1 MRKVT
6 DWLLFFF
13 MAVSLPVFA
22 DDNVIDEVVWI
33 IGDEAIYKSEVEEQ
47 YRQMQYDGQRIDGDP
62 YCVIPEQ
69 LAVQKLFLHQAK
81 LDTITVPDATVFQ
94 QVEARIN
101 YLIANI
107 GSKEKMEEYFKKPVT
122 EIREELANVIRDQ
135 GTVQEVQR
143 NLVKDVKTTPAEV
156 RKFYNQLP
164 VDSIPYIPM
173 QVEVQIITLNP
184 KVPQQEIDNVKARLR
199 DFSEQVNKGER
210 DFSTLAVLY
219 SEDRGS
225 AMMGGEMGFV
235 SKSNLVPE
243 FANVAFNLNDP
254 KKVSKIVETEYG
266 YHIIQLIEK
275 RGDRINVRHILLRP
289 HVSEKD
295 ISDALVRLDSLRVD
309 LIDKKISFD
318 EITQYVSQDKD
329 TRNNKGLMV
338 NPQTG
343 NSKFEMGQ
351 LPQDVAKVV
360 ADLKVGEISKP
371 FVMTDERKNKEVVA
385 IVKLKNR
392 IDGHKANMSDD
403 YQTLKAIVDEKKK
416 TLSTSRDSAE
426 TLKQIQTASESLK
439 SSADQL
445 TNTGKDSVF
454 SKSQDE
460 IYKAVDSFVTNYN
473 KLIEGSAKSASDSIT
488 KRVDTL
494 KNMTESNQ
502 KLLGQAGITIGKDD
516 TLTLDKDAFAKADAN
531 TVKTLFSGS
540 YSYAS
545 RVSSQSSF
553 IDFAATQEAAKA
565 NTYTTKGTYSN
576 TYASG
581 NIFNSYF

>member
-1 MRKVT
+1 MRKLT
-6 DWLLFFF
+6 DWLLFFVLAV
-13 MAVSLPVFA
+13 AVSLPVFA
-22 DDNVIDEVVWI
+22 DDNDNVIDEVVWVV
-33 IGDEAIYKSEVEEQ
+33 GDEAIYKSEVEEQ

-122 EIREELANVIRDQ
+122 EIREELANIIRDQ

-143 NLVKDVKTTPAEV
+143 TLVKDVKITPAEV
-156 RKFYNQLP
+156 RRFYNQLP
-164 VDSIPYIPM
+164 SDSIPYIPL

-199 DFSEQVNKGER
+199 DFSDQVNRGER

-219 SEDRGS
+219 SEDRGT

-243 FANVAFNLNDP
+243 FADVAFNLNDP

-295 ISDALVRLDSLRVD
+295 ITDALDRLDSLRTDLVD
-309 LIDKKISFD
+309 NKKFSFD
-318 EITQYVSQDKD
+318 EITQFVSQDKD

-343 NSKFEMGQ
+343 NPKFEMGQ
-351 LPQDVAKVV
+351 LPQDIAKVV
-360 ADLKVGEISKP
+360 ADMQVGDISKP

-385 IVKLKNR
+385 IVKLKSR
-392 IDGHKANMSDD
+392 IEGHKANMSDD
-403 YQTLKAIVDEKKK
+403 YQTLKAIVEEKKK
-416 TLSTSRDSAE
+416 TEILNEWLAKKQNE
-426 TLKQIQTASESLK
+426 TYIRI
-439 SSADQL
+439 
-445 TNTGKDSVF
+445 KDGWRNCEF
-454 SKSQDE
+454 KYDGW
-460 IYKAVDSFVTNYN
+460 I
-473 KLIEGSAKSASDSIT
+473 
-488 KRVDTL
+488 
-494 KNMTESNQ
+494 KN
-502 KLLGQAGITIGKDD
+502 
-516 TLTLDKDAFAKADAN
+516 
-531 TVKTLFSGS
+531 
-540 YSYAS
+540 
-545 RVSSQSSF
+545 
-553 IDFAATQEAAKA
+553 
-565 NTYTTKGTYSN
+565 
-576 TYASG
+576 
-581 NIFNSYF
+581 

>member
-1 MRKVT
+1 MRKLT
-6 DWLLFFF
+6 DWLLFFVLAV
-13 MAVSLPVFA
+13 AVSLPVFA
-22 DDNVIDEVVWI
+22 DDDDNVIDEVVWVV
-33 IGDEAIYKSEVEEQ
+33 GDEAIYKSEVEEQ

-122 EIREELANVIRDQ
+122 EIREELANIIRDQ

-143 NLVKDVKTTPAEV
+143 TLVKDVKITPAEV
-156 RKFYNQLP
+156 RRFYNQLP

-199 DFSEQVNKGER
+199 DFSDQVNRGER

-219 SEDRGS
+219 SEDRGT

-243 FANVAFNLNDP
+243 FADVAFNLNDP

-295 ISDALVRLDSLRVD
+295 ITDALERLDSLRTDLVD
-309 LIDKKISFD
+309 NKKFSFD
-318 EITQYVSQDKD
+318 EITQFVSQDKD

-343 NSKFEMGQ
+343 NPKFEMGQ

-360 ADLKVGEISKP
+360 ADMQVGDISKP

-385 IVKLKNR
+385 IVKLKSR
-392 IDGHKANMSDD
+392 IEGHKANMSDD
-403 YQTLKAIVDEKKK
+403 YQTLKAIVEEKKK
-416 TLSTSRDSAE
+416 TEILNEWLAKKQNE
-426 TLKQIQTASESLK
+426 TYIRI
-439 SSADQL
+439 
-445 TNTGKDSVF
+445 KDGWRNCEF
-454 SKSQDE
+454 KYDGW
-460 IYKAVDSFVTNYN
+460 I
-473 KLIEGSAKSASDSIT
+473 
-488 KRVDTL
+488 
-494 KNMTESNQ
+494 KN
-502 KLLGQAGITIGKDD
+502 
-516 TLTLDKDAFAKADAN
+516 
-531 TVKTLFSGS
+531 
-540 YSYAS
+540 
-545 RVSSQSSF
+545 
-553 IDFAATQEAAKA
+553 
-565 NTYTTKGTYSN
+565 
-576 TYASG
+576 
-581 NIFNSYF
+581 

>member
-1 MRKVT
+1 MRKLT
-6 DWLLFFF
+6 DWLLFFVLAV
-13 MAVSLPVFA
+13 AVSLPVFA
-22 DDNVIDEVVWI
+22 DDDDNVIDEVVWVV
-33 IGDEAIYKSEVEEQ
+33 GDEAIYKSEVEEQ

-122 EIREELANVIRDQ
+122 EIREELANIIRDQ

-143 NLVKDVKTTPAEV
+143 TLVKDVKITPAEV

-164 VDSIPYIPM
+164 SDSIPYIPM

-199 DFSEQVNKGER
+199 DFSDQVNRGER

-219 SEDRGS
+219 SEDRGT

-295 ISDALVRLDSLRVD
+295 INDALQRLDTLRTDLVD
-309 LIDKKISFD
+309 NKKFSFD

-343 NSKFEMGQ
+343 NPKFEMGQ

-360 ADLKVGEISKP
+360 ADMQVGDISKP

-385 IVKLKNR
+385 IVKLKSR
-392 IDGHKANMSDD
+392 IEGHKANMSDD
-403 YQTLKAIVDEKKK
+403 YQTLKAIVEEKKK
-416 TLSTSRDSAE
+416 TDILNEWLAK
-426 TLKQIQTASESLK
+426 KQSDTYIRIK
-439 SSADQL
+439 
-445 TNTGKDSVF
+445 
-454 SKSQDE
+454 
-460 IYKAVDSFVTNYN
+460 
-473 KLIEGSAKSASDSIT
+473 EGWRNCEFKYDGWI
-488 KRVDTL
+488 
-494 KNMTESNQ
+494 KN
-502 KLLGQAGITIGKDD
+502 
-516 TLTLDKDAFAKADAN
+516 
-531 TVKTLFSGS
+531 
-540 YSYAS
+540 
-545 RVSSQSSF
+545 
-553 IDFAATQEAAKA
+553 
-565 NTYTTKGTYSN
+565 
-576 TYASG
+576 
-581 NIFNSYF
+581 

>member
-1 MRKVT
+1 MRKLT
-6 DWLLFFF
+6 DWLLFFVLAV
-13 MAVSLPVFA
+13 AVSLPVFA
-22 DDNVIDEVVWI
+22 DDDDNVIDEVVWVV
-33 IGDEAIYKSEVEEQ
+33 GDEAIYKSEVEEQ

-122 EIREELANVIRDQ
+122 EIREELANIIRDQ

-143 NLVKDVKTTPAEV
+143 TLVKDVKITPAEV
-156 RKFYNQLP
+156 RRFYNQLP
-164 VDSIPYIPM
+164 SDSIPYIPL

-199 DFSEQVNKGER
+199 DFSDQVNRGER

-219 SEDRGS
+219 SEDRGT

-243 FANVAFNLNDP
+243 FADVAFNLNDP

-295 ISDALVRLDSLRVD
+295 ITDALERLDSLRTDLVD
-309 LIDKKISFD
+309 NKKFSFD
-318 EITQYVSQDKD
+318 EITQFVSQDKD

-343 NSKFEMGQ
+343 NPKFEMGQ

-360 ADLKVGEISKP
+360 ADMQVGDISKP

-385 IVKLKNR
+385 IVKLKSR

-403 YQTLKAIVDEKKK
+403 YQTLKAIVEEKKK
-416 TLSTSRDSAE
+416 TEILNEWLAKKQNE
-426 TLKQIQTASESLK
+426 TYIRI
-439 SSADQL
+439 
-445 TNTGKDSVF
+445 KDGWRNCEF
-454 SKSQDE
+454 KYDGW
-460 IYKAVDSFVTNYN
+460 I
-473 KLIEGSAKSASDSIT
+473 
-488 KRVDTL
+488 
-494 KNMTESNQ
+494 KN
-502 KLLGQAGITIGKDD
+502 
-516 TLTLDKDAFAKADAN
+516 
-531 TVKTLFSGS
+531 
-540 YSYAS
+540 
-545 RVSSQSSF
+545 
-553 IDFAATQEAAKA
+553 
-565 NTYTTKGTYSN
+565 
-576 TYASG
+576 
-581 NIFNSYF
+581 

>member
-1 MRKVT
+1 
-6 DWLLFFF
+6 
-13 MAVSLPVFA
+13 
-22 DDNVIDEVVWI
+22 
-33 IGDEAIYKSEVEEQ
+33 
-47 YRQMQYDGQRIDGDP
+47 
-62 YCVIPEQ
+62 
-69 LAVQKLFLHQAK
+69 
-81 LDTITVPDATVFQ
+81 
-94 QVEARIN
+94 
-101 YLIANI
+101 
-107 GSKEKMEEYFKKPVT
+107 
-122 EIREELANVIRDQ
+122 
-135 GTVQEVQR
+135 
-143 NLVKDVKTTPAEV
+143 
-156 RKFYNQLP
+156 
-164 VDSIPYIPM
+164 M

-243 FANVAFNLNDP
+243 FANVAFN
-254 KKVSKIVETEYG
+254 

-403 YQTLKAIVDEKKK
+403 YQTLKAIVEEKKK
-416 TLSTSRDSAE
+416 TDILNEWLAKKQSE
-426 TLKQIQTASESLK
+426 TYIRIK
-439 SSADQL
+439 
-445 TNTGKDSVF
+445 
-454 SKSQDE
+454 
-460 IYKAVDSFVTNYN
+460 
-473 KLIEGSAKSASDSIT
+473 EGWRNCEFKYDGWI
-488 KRVDTL
+488 K
-494 KNMTESNQ
+494 K
-502 KLLGQAGITIGKDD
+502 
-516 TLTLDKDAFAKADAN
+516 
-531 TVKTLFSGS
+531 
-540 YSYAS
+540 
-545 RVSSQSSF
+545 
-553 IDFAATQEAAKA
+553 
-565 NTYTTKGTYSN
+565 
-576 TYASG
+576 
-581 NIFNSYF
+581 

>member
-1 MRKVT
+1 MRKLT
-6 DWLLFFF
+6 DWLLFFVLAV
-13 MAVSLPVFA
+13 AVSLPVFA
-22 DDNVIDEVVWI
+22 DDDDNVIDEVVWVV
-33 IGDEAIYKSEVEEQ
+33 GDEAIYKSEVEEQ

-122 EIREELANVIRDQ
+122 EIREELANIIRDQ

-143 NLVKDVKTTPAEV
+143 TLVKDVKITPAEV
-156 RKFYNQLP
+156 RRFYNQLP
-164 VDSIPYIPM
+164 SDSIPYIPL

-199 DFSEQVNKGER
+199 DFSDQVNRGER

-219 SEDRGS
+219 SEDRGT

-243 FANVAFNLNDP
+243 FADVAFNLNDP

-295 ISDALVRLDSLRVD
+295 ITDALDRLDSLRTDLVD
-309 LIDKKISFD
+309 NKKFSFD
-318 EITQYVSQDKD
+318 EITQFVSQDKD

-343 NSKFEMGQ
+343 NPRFEMGQ
-351 LPQDVAKVV
+351 LPQDIAKVV
-360 ADLKVGEISKP
+360 ADMQVGDISKP

-385 IVKLKNR
+385 IVKLKSR
-392 IDGHKANMSDD
+392 IEGHKANMSDD
-403 YQTLKAIVDEKKK
+403 YQTLKAIVEEKKK
-416 TLSTSRDSAE
+416 TEILNEWLAKKQHE
-426 TLKQIQTASESLK
+426 TYIRI
-439 SSADQL
+439 
-445 TNTGKDSVF
+445 KDGWRNCEF
-454 SKSQDE
+454 KYDGW
-460 IYKAVDSFVTNYN
+460 I
-473 KLIEGSAKSASDSIT
+473 
-488 KRVDTL
+488 
-494 KNMTESNQ
+494 KN
-502 KLLGQAGITIGKDD
+502 
-516 TLTLDKDAFAKADAN
+516 
-531 TVKTLFSGS
+531 
-540 YSYAS
+540 
-545 RVSSQSSF
+545 
-553 IDFAATQEAAKA
+553 
-565 NTYTTKGTYSN
+565 
-576 TYASG
+576 
-581 NIFNSYF
+581 

>member
-1 MRKVT
+1 MRKLT
-6 DWLLFFF
+6 DWLLFFVLAV
-13 MAVSLPVFA
+13 AVSLPVFA
-22 DDNVIDEVVWI
+22 DDNDNVIDEVVWVV
-33 IGDEAIYKSEVEEQ
+33 GDEAIYKSEVEEQ

-122 EIREELANVIRDQ
+122 EIREELANIIRDQ

-143 NLVKDVKTTPAEV
+143 TLVKDVKITPAEV
-156 RKFYNQLP
+156 RRFYNQLP
-164 VDSIPYIPM
+164 SDSIPYIPL

-199 DFSEQVNKGER
+199 DFSDQVNRGER

-219 SEDRGS
+219 SEDRGT

-243 FANVAFNLNDP
+243 FADVAFNLNDP

-295 ISDALVRLDSLRVD
+295 ITDALERLDSLRTDLVD
-309 LIDKKISFD
+309 NKKFSFD
-318 EITQYVSQDKD
+318 EITQFVSQDKD

-343 NSKFEMGQ
+343 NPKFEMGQ

-360 ADLKVGEISKP
+360 ADMQVGDISKP

-385 IVKLKNR
+385 IVKLKSR
-392 IDGHKANMSDD
+392 IEGHKANMSDD
-403 YQTLKAIVDEKKK
+403 YQTLKTIVEEKKK
-416 TLSTSRDSAE
+416 TEILNEWLAKKQNE
-426 TLKQIQTASESLK
+426 TYIRI
-439 SSADQL
+439 
-445 TNTGKDSVF
+445 KDGWRNCEF
-454 SKSQDE
+454 KYDGW
-460 IYKAVDSFVTNYN
+460 I
-473 KLIEGSAKSASDSIT
+473 
-488 KRVDTL
+488 
-494 KNMTESNQ
+494 KN
-502 KLLGQAGITIGKDD
+502 
-516 TLTLDKDAFAKADAN
+516 
-531 TVKTLFSGS
+531 
-540 YSYAS
+540 
-545 RVSSQSSF
+545 
-553 IDFAATQEAAKA
+553 
-565 NTYTTKGTYSN
+565 
-576 TYASG
+576 
-581 NIFNSYF
+581 

>member
-1 MRKVT
+1 MRKLT
-6 DWLLFFF
+6 DWLLFFVLAV
-13 MAVSLPVFA
+13 AVSLPVFA
-22 DDNVIDEVVWI
+22 DDADNVIDEVVWVV
-33 IGDEAIYKSEVEEQ
+33 GDEAIYKSEVEEQ

-122 EIREELANVIRDQ
+122 EIREELANIIRDQ

-143 NLVKDVKTTPAEV
+143 TLVKDVKITPAEV

-164 VDSIPYIPM
+164 SDSIPYIPM

-199 DFSEQVNKGER
+199 DFSDQVNRGER

-219 SEDRGS
+219 SEDRGT

-295 ISDALVRLDSLRVD
+295 INDALQRLDTLRTDLVD
-309 LIDKKISFD
+309 NKKFSFD

-343 NSKFEMGQ
+343 NPKFEMGQ

-360 ADLKVGEISKP
+360 ADMQVGDISKP

-385 IVKLKNR
+385 IVKLKSR
-392 IDGHKANMSDD
+392 IEGHKANMSDD
-403 YQTLKAIVDEKKK
+403 YQTLKAIVEEKKK
-416 TLSTSRDSAE
+416 TDILNEWLAK
-426 TLKQIQTASESLK
+426 KQSDTYIRIK
-439 SSADQL
+439 
-445 TNTGKDSVF
+445 
-454 SKSQDE
+454 
-460 IYKAVDSFVTNYN
+460 
-473 KLIEGSAKSASDSIT
+473 EGWRNCEFKYDGWI
-488 KRVDTL
+488 
-494 KNMTESNQ
+494 KN
-502 KLLGQAGITIGKDD
+502 
-516 TLTLDKDAFAKADAN
+516 
-531 TVKTLFSGS
+531 
-540 YSYAS
+540 
-545 RVSSQSSF
+545 
-553 IDFAATQEAAKA
+553 
-565 NTYTTKGTYSN
+565 
-576 TYASG
+576 
-581 NIFNSYF
+581 